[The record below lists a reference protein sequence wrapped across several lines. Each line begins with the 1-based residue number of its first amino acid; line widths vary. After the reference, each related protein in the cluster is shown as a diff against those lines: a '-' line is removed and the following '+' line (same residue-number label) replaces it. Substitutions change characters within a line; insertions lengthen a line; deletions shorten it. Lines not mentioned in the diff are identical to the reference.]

1 MKNAGRL
8 DRLITRRIEN
18 KAIDD
23 YGQPYTLNPTDS
35 NMWAEV
41 VYSGSASESMK
52 AHRIF
57 PQRDVV
63 FIVRHPDPTGSESIT
78 GISQDDTILF
88 EGREYDVLGFEEIG
102 RRDGLRIYCKEKG
115 THVREG

>member
-1 MKNAGRL
+1 MKNPGRR
-8 DRLITRRIEN
+8 DRYITRRIEN
-18 KAIDD
+18 KSIDD
-23 YGQPYTLNPTDS
+23 YGQPTVDSTTDY

-41 VYSGSASESMK
+41 LYPGSASESVK
-52 AHRIF
+52 AYQLY

-63 FIVRHPDPTGSESIT
+63 FVVRHHDPTGSPSIT
-78 GISQDDTILF
+78 GISQDDVILF
-88 EGREYDVLGFEEIG
+88 ESREYDILGFEEIG